1 MIKLIRYTVTI
12 SSILVLLACQNQNNN
27 VKEIDKKSYITEFEL
42 IQDNPKNGS
51 RIEIKSSKAIIDPRN
66 NDIEI
71 LDSSIMISN
80 NNVQYVHI
88 KSGTSILN
96 NFKNSIQGYNN
107 VYISL
112 LDGSNSF
119 IKTNSLNWN
128 LNTANIIFNNP
139 ILININ
145 NTSIH
150 STDGLYN
157 TKSNLLKINNNVF
170 NRTIYNSEGEKKYTI
185 EIISDNAKW
194 FKNIDLLEFSSKG
207 SQVET
212 TIDFLT
218 SK

>member
-1 MIKLIRYTVTI
+1 MIKLIRYTVTF
-12 SSILVLLACQNQNNN
+12 SSILTLLACQNQNNN
-27 VKEIDKKSYITEFEL
+27 VLEIDNKSYITEFEL
-42 IQDNPKNGS
+42 IQENPKNGT
-51 RIEIKSSKAIIDPRN
+51 RVEIKSSKAKIDPRN

-80 NNVQYVHI
+80 NNVQDVHI

-96 NFKNSIQGYNN
+96 SFKNSIQGYNN

-119 IKTNSLNWN
+119 IKTKSLNWN

-139 ILININ
+139 ILINIS

-150 STDGLYN
+150 STDGIYN
-157 TKSNLLKINNNVF
+157 TESNLIKINNNVF
-170 NRTIYNSEGEKKYTI
+170 KRNIYNSEGEDKYTI

-194 FKNIDLLEFSSKG
+194 FKNMQLLEFSSKG

-212 TIDFLT
+212 TINFLT